1 MTTLSSKIIRT
12 IWQNNLSFV
21 ATTSSVPL
29 VHVQAGDSEDEE
41 LVTVVEKE
49 KFDVEKK
56 AVTVTDRF
64 RTVEKLL
71 MCENL
76 QDFLL
81 QGNDSQSRLLLEIE
95 LYLSNLIEI
104 FCKIKSFNDQKWKM
118 FSIKIGPLSHFL
130 EFSQNGLQFSER

>member
-1 MTTLSSKIIRT
+1 M
-12 IWQNNLSFV
+12 
-21 ATTSSVPL
+21 SSVPL
-29 VHVQAGDSEDEE
+29 LHVQAGDSEDEE

-76 QDFLL
+76 QDYLL
-81 QGNDSQSRLLLEIE
+81 QGNVSRPRL
-95 LYLSNLIEI
+95 
-104 FCKIKSFNDQKWKM
+104 
-118 FSIKIGPLSHFL
+118 
-130 EFSQNGLQFSER
+130 

>member
-1 MTTLSSKIIRT
+1 M
-12 IWQNNLSFV
+12 
-21 ATTSSVPL
+21 SSVPL
-29 VHVQAGDSEDEE
+29 LHVQAGDSEDEE

-81 QGNDSQSRLLLEIE
+81 QGNGSQPRLFLKVE
-95 LYLSNLIEI
+95 LY
-104 FCKIKSFNDQKWKM
+104 
-118 FSIKIGPLSHFL
+118 
-130 EFSQNGLQFSER
+130 

>member
-1 MTTLSSKIIRT
+1 M
-12 IWQNNLSFV
+12 
-21 ATTSSVPL
+21 
-29 VHVQAGDSEDEE
+29 
-41 LVTVVEKE
+41 VEKE

-81 QGNDSQSRLLLEIE
+81 QGNGSQPRLLLKIEI
-95 LYLSNLIEI
+95 YLSNLRNILKKIPNGKFPPSELDLHLI
-104 FCKIKSFNDQKWKM
+104 F
-118 FSIKIGPLSHFL
+118 P
-130 EFSQNGLQFSER
+130 EFSQTGLQFF

>member
-21 ATTSSVPL
+21 PTTSSVPL

-104 FCKIKSFNDQKWKM
+104 FCKIKSFNDQM
-118 FSIKIGPLSHFL
+118 ENVLH
-130 EFSQNGLQFSER
+130 QNWTFIPFPGIFSEWSPVF